1 MADAQSQSDREIEAT
16 WQELES
22 TCAGIITLSQA
33 VADHLRDGA
42 PAFRIVKLLKRQAR
56 LTSRLHVGLSDAG
69 PEFAAAAKTHGAH
82 LTTQMKT
89 LIEHDAA
96 NYQALSQRGVK
107 LSGPRR
113 PAAAT
118 NTTRRDAA
126 RPRP

>member
-16 WQELES
+16 CQELES

-69 PEFAAAAKTHGAH
+69 PEFAAAAKTPGAH
-82 LTTQMKT
+82 LTVLRSSSHQTGTKV
-89 LIEHDAA
+89 
-96 NYQALSQRGVK
+96 SQLGQTYM
-107 LSGPRR
+107 S
-113 PAAAT
+113 
-118 NTTRRDAA
+118 
-126 RPRP
+126 